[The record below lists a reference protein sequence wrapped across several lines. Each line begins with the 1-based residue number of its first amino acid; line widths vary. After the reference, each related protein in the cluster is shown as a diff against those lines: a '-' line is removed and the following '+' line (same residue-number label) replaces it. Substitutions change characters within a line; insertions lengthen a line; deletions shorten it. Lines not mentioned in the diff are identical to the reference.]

1 MRSVCRGAGSVDC
14 CVIPLRSFRLAPR
27 IRRLAGLALAVHLI
41 GIPAM
46 ATEEPPYE
54 VVEKLG
60 EAEIRSYAAVVLAE
74 TEVEGTFEGVSS
86 AAFRRLAGYIFGG
99 NRVRGAAGEKTKIAM
114 TAPVGMRPAGSAKI
128 AMTAPVGMRPAAAED
143 GTASAPA
150 PGDSGRW
157 VMSFA
162 MPSAWTL
169 ATLPEPTDPR
179 VTLREAPPR
188 QIAVLR
194 FSGLWSDARFA
205 EQERR
210 LRAELATSGWQV
222 TGPVESMRYDPPWT
236 LWFLRRNEVALP
248 VARTGR

>member
-1 MRSVCRGAGSVDC
+1 ML
-14 CVIPLRSFRLAPR
+14 LRSFRLAPR

-60 EAEIRSYAAVVLAE
+60 EAEIRSYAAVVYAE

-99 NRVRGAAGEKTKIAM
+99 NRVRGAAGEKTKIEM

-143 GTASAPA
+143 GTASAP
-150 PGDSGRW
+150 GSSGRW

-205 EQERR
+205 EQERL
-210 LRAELATSGWQV
+210 LRARLATSGWQV
-222 TGPVESMRYDPPWT
+222 TGPAESLRYDPPWT

>member
-1 MRSVCRGAGSVDC
+1 
-14 CVIPLRSFRLAPR
+14 
-27 IRRLAGLALAVHLI
+27 
-41 GIPAM
+41 M
-46 ATEEPPYE
+46 ATEEPPYD
-54 VVEKLG
+54 VLEKLG
-60 EAEIRSYAAVVLAE
+60 EVEIRSYAAVVLAE

-99 NRVRGAAGEKTKIAM
+99 NRVRGAAGEKAKIEM

-128 AMTAPVGMRPAAAED
+128 AMTAPVGMRPAAPASGPAA
-143 GTASAPA
+143 GTSE
-150 PGDSGRW
+150 RW

-162 MPSAWTL
+162 MPSTWTL
-169 ATLPEPTDPR
+169 ATLPEPNDPR

-205 EQERR
+205 AQERL
-210 LRAELATSGWQV
+210 LRAQLATSGWQV
-222 TGPVESMRYDPPWT
+222 TGPAESLRYDPPWT

-248 VARTGR
+248 VVRAGR

>member
-1 MRSVCRGAGSVDC
+1 MRSSHALGS
-14 CVIPLRSFRLAPR
+14 APR
-27 IRRLAGLALAVHLI
+27 NRRLAGLALAVYLI

-46 ATEEPPYE
+46 ATEEPPYD

-60 EAEIRSYAAVVLAE
+60 EVEIRSYAAVVLAE
-74 TEVEGTFEGVSS
+74 TEVEGTFGEVSS

-114 TAPVGMRPAGSAKI
+114 TAPVGMRPAGNAKI
-128 AMTAPVGMRPAAAED
+128 AMTAPVGMRPAADA
-143 GTASAPA
+143 GTAPV
-150 PGDSGRW
+150 PGGSERW

-194 FSGLWSDARFA
+194 FSGVWSDARFA

-222 TGPVESMRYDPPWT
+222 AGPVESLRYDPPWT

-248 VARTGR
+248 VVRAGL

>member
-1 MRSVCRGAGSVDC
+1 ML
-14 CVIPLRSFRLAPR
+14 PRSFQLAPR
-27 IRRLAGLALAVHLI
+27 IRRLAGLALAFSWI

-46 ATEEPPYE
+46 ATEEPPYD

-60 EAEIRSYAAVVLAE
+60 DVEIRSYAAVVLAE
-74 TEVEGTFEGVSS
+74 TEVEGSFEGVSN

-99 NRVRGAAGEKTKIAM
+99 NRARGATGEKTKIDM
-114 TAPVGMRPAGSAKI
+114 TAPVGMRPAGNAKI
-128 AMTAPVGMRPAAAED
+128 AMTAPVGMRPAAAGGSE
-143 GTASAPA
+143 
-150 PGDSGRW
+150 RW
-157 VMSFA
+157 VMSFT

-188 QIAVLR
+188 LVAVLR

-205 EQERR
+205 EQERL
-210 LRAELATSGWQV
+210 LRAQLATSGWQV

-248 VARTGR
+248 VARAVN